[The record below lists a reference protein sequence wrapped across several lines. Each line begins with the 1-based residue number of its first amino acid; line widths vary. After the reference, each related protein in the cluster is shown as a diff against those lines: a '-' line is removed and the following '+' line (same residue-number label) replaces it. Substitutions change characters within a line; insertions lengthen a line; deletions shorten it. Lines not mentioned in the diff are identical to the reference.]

1 MTALIVVLPIIAVV
15 EISLQLHQDFWFA
28 MSLASFPHAMMVS
41 LCSFWEC

>member
-1 MTALIVVLPIIAVV
+1 MTALIVLLPITFVV

-28 MSLASFPHAMMVS
+28 MSLASFPHTTMVS